1 MTLAKAK
8 RARKGAQQSKSG
20 VDLPSNGLLKAPLT
34 QPKLDSEL
42 ALELAP
48 HLRELSEANANMSP
62 LEVMLKV
69 MHELLAAA
77 EQLGSTSAGQTG
89 DLFGDG
95 VMNES
100 RIKLLNM
107 AASVGRNVAPY
118 VHPRLSAIEHTG
130 KNGAP
135 LQSGVL
141 LVPGLMDIDEWEKAA
156 LAKPAA

>member
-1 MTLAKAK
+1 
-8 RARKGAQQSKSG
+8 
-20 VDLPSNGLLKAPLT
+20 
-34 QPKLDSEL
+34 
-42 ALELAP
+42 
-48 HLRELSEANANMSP
+48 MSP

-77 EQLGSTSAGQTG
+77 EQLGSSAGQTG

-141 LVPGLMDIDEWEKAA
+141 LVPALMDIDEWEKAA
-156 LAKPAA
+156 LAKPAK